1 MRSKITVIGAP
12 GVVDTLMEGDI
23 ADVVG
28 DEGLPGSDVVVIGAG
43 ADVAQAARRAASR
56 APGAALIV
64 VGGDVRAALEASQR
78 ALDGVGSE
86 RQSAP
91 RSRRASCRAG
101 ASSASPATACAR
113 PSRRSCSTAARRSTS
128 RWSAWTTAS

>member
-64 VGGDVRAALEASQR
+64 VGGDVRAALEASLLPR
-78 ALDGVGSE
+78 GRVFGVTGDRLREAVEAVVLD
-86 RQSAP
+86 
-91 RSRRASCRAG
+91 RRATIDVEMVGLDDRVV
-101 ASSASPATACAR
+101 
-113 PSRRSCSTAARRSTS
+113 TAAASLGAGGIRELRR
-128 RWSAWTTAS
+128 R